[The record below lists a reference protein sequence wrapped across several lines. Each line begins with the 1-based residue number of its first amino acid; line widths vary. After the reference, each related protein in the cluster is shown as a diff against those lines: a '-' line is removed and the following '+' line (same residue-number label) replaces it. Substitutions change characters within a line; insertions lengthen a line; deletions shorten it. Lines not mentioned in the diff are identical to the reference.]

1 MSSTLLLE
9 MAAYN
14 EKDVFSMNPVAS
26 ISTENVLNLEGKGF
40 KKYVL
45 DAAQEIETP
54 YLINMQSVGEIY
66 SHHCVGRNKRKA
78 AMTVLPVILNK
89 ALVVKPWRNGHDKHL
104 KTGMVAAPI
113 LIDGEK
119 YLCGVT
125 LKKNLKNKITP
136 MAITLKD
143 KDLKVVDEEKV
154 IGNICVHDNSN
165 GNSAFGND
173 HYGDAVTSQDAKIPF
188 PNAKLINNSLLTKQ
202 NERNNAE
209 DTENNIK
216 TENIRYNMKQRIRL
230 TEGDLHRII
239 RRCVNEAT
247 KKDPMKQWFKDME
260 NASEYRER
268 MDYITKGGRKPNSR
282 KSKEKIEEK
291 TNISIE
297 QKKKLCQLVKQ
308 RAYEIQRIIN
318 DMTAS
323 GPNGR
328 NYLEDLIADEPWFKQ
343 LQDAVFD
350 MELYGKQYDVDYG
363 PYEDDPIYC

>member
-1 MSSTLLLE
+1 MSSALLLE

-173 HYGDAVTSQDAKIPF
+173 HYGDAVTSQDAKFPF
-188 PNAKLINNSLLTKQ
+188 PNAKLLNNSLLTKQ

-209 DTENNIK
+209 DTKNNIK
-216 TENIRYNMKQRIRL
+216 TENIRYKMKQKIRL

-239 RRCVNEAT
+239 RKHIRHILRESADSVSPQPFDGDSSVSEEEDAAFWD
-247 KKDPMKQWFKDME
+247 KVRPYRLKGSRDYSSIGFLDKMRDRIYSAEFREDGMKGLLDDLME
-260 NASEYRER
+260 LIDDCE
-268 MDYITKGGRKPNSR
+268 
-282 KSKEKIEEK
+282 EKIRKE
-291 TNISIE
+291 
-297 QKKKLCQLVKQ
+297 
-308 RAYEIQRIIN
+308 A
-318 DMTAS
+318 
-323 GPNGR
+323 
-328 NYLEDLIADEPWFKQ
+328 NY
-343 LQDAVFD
+343 
-350 MELYGKQYDVDYG
+350 
-363 PYEDDPIYC
+363 